1 MEYQECLSQLRN
13 RVKKEILNGLEIHM
27 KPIPETDQAGVP
39 DPRVL
44 KWYQQPIPPFSVYD
58 TDILQWRKLGS

>member
-39 DPRVL
+39 DPRVF
-44 KWYQQPIPPFSVYD
+44 KVVPATNSPIFG
-58 TDILQWRKLGS
+58 L